1 MEQMVIQDKTGKRLI
16 TGHEAAAIFACDPS
30 YIRKLCLAG
39 ELERVE
45 ESPRR
50 VYYYLDQVQRLN
62 REKSRARK
70 QRGGRPRKGVDAA

>member
-1 MEQMVIQDKTGKRLI
+1 MEDMVIQDKTGKKLI

-50 VYYYLDQVQRLN
+50 VYYYLDQVRRVN
-62 REKSRARK
+62 REKALARR
-70 QRGGRPRKGVDAA
+70 QRGGRPRSKSAAE

>member
-1 MEQMVIQDKTGKRLI
+1 MKDMVIQDKTGKKLI
-16 TGHEAAAIFACDPS
+16 TGQEAAEIFACDPS

-50 VYYYLDQVQRLN
+50 VYYFLDQVQRLN
-62 REKSRARK
+62 RKKSRARK

>member
-1 MEQMVIQDKTGKRLI
+1 MKAMVIQDKTGKKLI
-16 TGHEAAAIFACDPS
+16 TGHEAAEIFSCDPS

-39 ELERVE
+39 ELTRVE

-62 REKSRARK
+62 KEKSRTRK
-70 QRGGRPRKGVDAA
+70 ERGGRPRKGPEAA